1 MSCIEWDEE
10 FELGI
15 SQLDEHHRRLIDI
28 LNSTYDCYQNDN
40 HEEALVNILEE
51 LLNYTQYH
59 FSAEEQLMQDSNY
72 PARRE
77 HTMEHDMFTRQIAQF
92 QQDLVDGKGL
102 LAMEM
107 IQFLGTWLL
116 HHIIDVDKK
125 FGIYLAAR
133 EASCPR
139 Q

>member
-1 MSCIEWDEE
+1 MPCIEWTEK

-15 SQLDEHHRRLIDI
+15 SQLDEHHRHLVDI
-28 LNSTYDCYQNDN
+28 LNNIYDCYQDEN
-40 HEEALVNILEE
+40 HETVLENVLEE
-51 LLNYTQYH
+51 LLKYTQYH
-59 FSAEEQLMQDSNY
+59 FSAEEQLMQDTNY

-92 QQDLVDGKGL
+92 EQDLFDGKGL
-102 LAMEM
+102 LALEM

-116 HHIIDVDKK
+116 RHIIDVDKK

-133 EASCPR
+133 EASCPH